1 MIIKYEDLKNNT
13 DSIMIR
19 SINVLSIYD
28 AFRKIFSIILDP
40 SNPNFH
46 QLTWNFFTRNDQFS
60 PIIYD
65 FIFYLFIYLKDKKY
79 LGSNIE
85 HQNSFS
91 DIKAIFRQNLDY
103 QDLKSKV
110 FKKAKNIFKL
120 ANLDGDL
127 NDILVLVEEFDIF
140 KNIEQKQKIQI
151 LNFDIE
157 PFDGCDI
164 PS

>member
-1 MIIKYEDLKNNT
+1 M
-13 DSIMIR
+13 
-19 SINVLSIYD
+19 
-28 AFRKIFSIILDP
+28 
-40 SNPNFH
+40 
-46 QLTWNFFTRNDQFS
+46 
-60 PIIYD
+60 
-65 FIFYLFIYLKDKKY
+65 
-79 LGSNIE
+79 
-85 HQNSFS
+85 
-91 DIKAIFRQNLDY
+91 
-103 QDLKSKV
+103 KSKV
-110 FKKAKNIFKL
+110 FKEAKNIFKL